1 MLELRDQLDI
11 FPGTVTSVL
20 LRQGMCCHCFQLVLA
35 LRKRWKY
42 VSARRCFAPFFAAV
56 SGPEL
61 GAANMASQDAEV
73 APVLA
78 AAREVHLQ
86 RSLDIAWMS

>member
-1 MLELRDQLDI
+1 MISLI
-11 FPGTVTSVL
+11 FSQEPLPLFFCARGCAAIV
-20 LRQGMCCHCFQLVLA
+20 FQLVLA

-42 VSARRCFAPFFAAV
+42 VSFFAAV

-78 AAREVHLQ
+78 AAREVHMQ

>member
-1 MLELRDQLDI
+1 VLKLRDQLDI

-42 VSARRCFAPFFAAV
+42 VSFFAAV